1 MTTVLYPPDKA
12 VKVAKKFI
20 EATTKPLPPFMKRLY
35 VFTTARTDLGMK
47 TCGIYEVDDAKLKEG
62 IIELTKYF
70 VQFYDIE
77 GFKYEVEPM
86 LTAQEA
92 IPLLGIKMP

>member
-20 EATTKPLPPFMKRLY
+20 EAMAKPLPPFLKRLH
-35 VFTTARTDLGMK
+35 VLVTTNSQSGMK
-47 TCGIYEVDDAKLKEG
+47 VCGIYEVNDAKVKEG

-70 VQFYDIE
+70 IQFYDIE
-77 GFKYEVEPM
+77 GFRYEVEPM

-92 IPLLGIKMP
+92 IPLLGI